1 MTYLAST
8 FPLLYP
14 HPIYSGMDTNK
25 PSRVGLSSF
34 IVEKGMP
41 GFILGQKINDK
52 CGMRA
57 SMTAELVFNDV
68 IIPVENLVGDIHK
81 ANLCM
86 MRNLEIERIV
96 LAAMSIGIARRCIE
110 LMVQYAQERKAFGKS
125 ISEFGQVHETMNL
138 ISSK

>member
-125 ISEFGQVHETMNL
+125 ISEFGQVQKTMNL